1 MAQSVKRLT
10 SAQVLR
16 DLTVRDLTM
25 RGFEPPVGLCT
36 DSLEPGARFR
46 FCVSTPPLL
55 MLCLSLSVNN
65 K

>member
-10 SAQVLR
+10 SAQVLH
-16 DLTVRDLTM
+16 DLTV

-55 MLCLSLSVNN
+55 MLCLSLSIIN
-65 K
+65 KR